1 MWFYFALATSFI
13 SAVSII
19 LNKRILKGVSP
30 SVLTWCTLVLATPII
45 AIFAIKEGVPNL
57 NILFVAGVVGSV
69 LFYTISQITQFRA
82 MKIADLSAIY
92 PLVSL
97 GPIFTLLVAFLP
109 PLNEK
114 PGFIVIVGILVTL
127 FGTYVLNVSNAK
139 EGLLKPIKLL
149 FENKASA
156 LMIFSVLVGSVVVVF
171 DKLAIN
177 NTLPKSTTF
186 VLLVENILVI
196 VGLLPILYLKTRNF
210 AREIFDNKKL
220 FIILGV
226 LNAFSTIFAFSA
238 TGGGNVGI
246 VSTIFKAQLLFVLL
260 FSFLFFKDSPKFETI
275 VGSIIMILGVVLIKI
290 GL

>member
-1 MWFYFALATSFI
+1 MWFYIALATSLI
-13 SAVSII
+13 SAISII

-30 SVLTWCTLVLATPII
+30 SVLIWCTLLLATPIV
-45 AIFAIKEGVPNL
+45 AIFAIKEGIPNL
-57 NILFVAGVVGSV
+57 GILFFVGVIGSV
-69 LFYTISQITQFRA
+69 IFYTISKVIQFRA

-114 PGFIVIVGILVTL
+114 PGFIAIVGIFVTL

-139 EGLLKPIKLL
+139 ESLLKPIKLL

-156 LMIFSVLVGSVVVVF
+156 LMIISVIIDSVVVVF

-177 NTLPKSTTF
+177 NTLPKNTTF
-186 VLLVENILVI
+186 VLLIENILVI
-196 VGLLPILYLKTRNF
+196 VGLLPVLFLRNRNF
-210 AREIFDNKKL
+210 MREIFDNKKL
-220 FIILGV
+220 FLILGV
-226 LNAFSTIFAFSA
+226 LNAFSTILAFSA
-238 TGGGNVGI
+238 VGGGSVGI
-246 VSTIFKAQLLFVLL
+246 VSTILKAQLLFVLF
-260 FSFLFFKDSPKFETI
+260 FSFLFFKDKPKLETI
-275 VGSIIMILGVVLIKI
+275 IGSVIMILGVVLIKI

>member
-19 LNKRILKGVSP
+19 LAKRILKGVSP

-57 NILFVAGVVGSV
+57 SILFFIGVVGSV
-69 LFYTISQITQFRA
+69 LFYTVSKVVQFRA
-82 MKIADLSAIY
+82 MKLADLSAIY

-114 PGFIVIVGILVTL
+114 LGFIAIIGILITL

-156 LMIFSVLVGSVVVVF
+156 LMIFSVIADSVVIVF

-177 NTLPKSTTF
+177 NTLPKNTTF
-186 VLLVENILVI
+186 VLLIENILVI
-196 VGLLPILYLKTRNF
+196 VGLLPILFLRNRNF
-210 AREIFDNKKL
+210 TREIFDNKKL
-220 FIILGV
+220 FIVLGI
-226 LNAFSTIFAFSA
+226 LNAFSTILAFSA
-238 TGGGNVGI
+238 VGGGTVGI
-246 VSTIFKAQLLFVLL
+246 VSTILKAQLLFVLL
-260 FSFLFFKDSPKFETI
+260 FSFIFFKDKPKLETVI
-275 VGSIIMILGVVLIKI
+275 GSVIMIVGVVLIRI